1 MTPKEEGYYMP
12 AEWAK
17 HKGTWLSYP
26 HNEDSWPGKIETIF
40 PSYHIFVRT
49 LAEDEEVQA
58 LIVYGQL
65 HQTQIINK
73 H

>member
-26 HNEDSWPGKIETIF
+26 HNG
-40 PSYHIFVRT
+40 
-49 LAEDEEVQA
+49 
-58 LIVYGQL
+58 YGADFL
-65 HQTQIINK
+65 PPVPD
-73 H
+73 